1 MADCGN
7 SQKDTFMYIMQ
18 VLSHAPH
25 PHDHYLKMRSL
36 LSFLLIAITTSCL
49 IGCSPQTGQKHFF
62 WKVSDSNSAVYILGS
77 IHLADSSFYPLDP
90 VITNAFDSSDELAV
104 EIDMG
109 DDSILQE
116 ITSMNEQYGMFHG
129 EDSLERILPGDIRKS
144 LDSICTAWNIPIGTF
159 NRYKPWAAAMTLTS
173 IGIMRLGYDYNLGI
187 DFHFLHLAQEHGKN
201 IVSLEP
207 VENQVTALTGEGLK
221 DSVTMYFMKKT
232 LREIGLIDSSVTWM
246 MRAWKTG
253 DDTLFW
259 NAMNAD
265 TAKLSANDSI
275 IQKEIDNRILHSRN
289 RTMAE
294 FITKLLTEK
303 RKAFVVIGTAHLVGK
318 DENIIDIL
326 RRKGFTIERL

>member
-1 MADCGN
+1 M
-7 SQKDTFMYIMQ
+7 K
-18 VLSHAPH
+18 
-25 PHDHYLKMRSL
+25 L
-36 LSFLLIAITTSCL
+36 LFVAICATCLIA
-49 IGCSPQTGQKHFF
+49 CSPKTEHKHFF
-62 WKVSDSNSAVYILGS
+62 WKVSDSNSTIYILGS

-90 VITNAFDSSDELAV
+90 IITNAFDSSDELAV

-116 ITSMNEQYGMFHG
+116 ITTLNEQYGMFHG
-129 EDSLERILPGDIRKS
+129 DDSLERILPGDIRKS
-144 LDSICTAWNIPIGTF
+144 LDSICTAWSIPIGTF

-173 IGIMRLGYDYNLGI
+173 IGIMRLGYNYNLGI

-232 LREIGLIDSSVTWM
+232 LREVGLIDSSVSWM

-253 DDTLFW
+253 DDSLFW

-265 TAKLSANDSI
+265 TAKISANDSL

-289 RTMAE
+289 HTMANSIE
-294 FITKLLTEK
+294 KLLSEN
-303 RKAFVVIGTAHLVGK
+303 RKVFVVVGAAHLVGK